1 MPNGK
6 KVAER
11 LKAGEGGGMPWLAIF
26 DSEGQRLI
34 TSIAPATKGNR
45 GGNIGAPVQPH
56 EIDWFMTM
64 IDRGKKALTADD
76 MAAIRK
82 EHALFVQ
89 PILEARRRR

>member
-11 LKAGEGGGMPWLAIF
+11 LKAGQGGGMPWIAIF
-26 DSEGQRLI
+26 ASDGERLI
-34 TSIAPATKGNR
+34 TSIAPSSKGKK

-64 IDRGKKALTADD
+64 IDRGKKSLKAAD
-76 MAAIRK
+76 MATIRS
-82 EHALFVQ
+82 EHAAFAK
-89 PILEARRRR
+89 PILEARLRR